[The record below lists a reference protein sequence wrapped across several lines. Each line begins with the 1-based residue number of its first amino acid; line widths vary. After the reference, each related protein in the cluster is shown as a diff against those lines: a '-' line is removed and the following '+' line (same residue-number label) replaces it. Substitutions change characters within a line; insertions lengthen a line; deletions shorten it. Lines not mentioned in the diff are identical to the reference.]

1 MVVMDMLTDRQK
13 LILKA
18 IVEEYVATA
27 IPVSSSSLTKKP
39 YLGFSSALIRLEM
52 ATLEELGYL
61 EKTHTSSG
69 RVPSEKGYKYYV
81 DYLVTRDESVT
92 EDFPLIDE
100 IFRKREIE
108 KEQAIKEAINL
119 LSELTN
125 YTSLVVGSSEKMLVK
140 KIDCIPLSERDA
152 VILIVTSDGH
162 IQNQTITIPDG
173 MSINDLKEVVS
184 SLNELLVDVPI
195 NRVESILN
203 NKCAEIE
210 IKNFMEFHEKLI
222 DTFIEAF
229 QRLANDN
236 FYYSGMTNVLEQPE
250 FNDIN
255 KARHFI
261 RALEDDSLLKL
272 VDNTE
277 NGLRVQI
284 GIENEIISMDDCT
297 IISVPYQISD
307 DEVGKVAVIGPTRMQ
322 YKKVIPLVEYIAK
335 NMSKLYKKK

>member
-1 MVVMDMLTDRQK
+1 MLTDRQK

-18 IVEEYVATA
+18 IVEEYVTTA

-52 ATLEELGYL
+52 ATLEDLGYL

-81 DYLVTRDESVT
+81 ANLVTRDESVVN
-92 EDFPLIDE
+92 DFPLIDE
-100 IFRKREIE
+100 IFKKREME
-108 KEQAIKEAINL
+108 KDQAIKEAINL
-119 LSELTN
+119 LSNLTN
-125 YTSLVVGSSEKMLVK
+125 YTSLVIGSNEKMLVK
-140 KIDCIPLSERDA
+140 KIDFIPLSERDA

-162 IQNQTITIPDG
+162 IQNQTITIPQE
-173 MSINDLKEVVS
+173 MSLNDLKDVVVS
-184 SLNELLVDVPI
+184 LNTLLVDVPI

-203 NKCAEIE
+203 KKYAEIE
-210 IKNFMEFHEKLI
+210 IKNYMSFHERLI
-222 DTFIEAF
+222 ETFIEAF

-236 FYYSGMTNVLEQPE
+236 FYLSGMTNVLNQPE
-250 FNDIN
+250 FNDVN
-255 KARHFI
+255 KVKHFI
-261 RALEDDSLLKL
+261 KALEDDSLLKL

-284 GIENEIISMDDCT
+284 GSENEIVSMDGCT
-297 IISVPYQISD
+297 IISVPYQISE
-307 DEVGKVAVIGPTRMQ
+307 DEVGKVAVIGPTRME